1 MKLYL
6 LGWADAEM
14 QPIKQQFRLFQ
25 DIIDRLHPKQV
36 LHIPFAR
43 SPETEKA
50 LWGPDWF
57 TKYIDLQ
64 GSEYLN
70 ATNPDDITK
79 ANDPLIIITWG
90 GQTANLLEKI
100 QWSPKLLELINNAKH
115 IIGESSGSMILAEYA
130 RVKNKT
136 GTNLIKTLGIIKDTI
151 IEPHYTQRG
160 SQQLLT
166 KEIQEKDMKYG
177 IGIDEITGMEF
188 DPETF
193 PHEWEKIG
201 DGNVEIKEK

>member
-6 LGWADAEM
+6 FGWADAE
-14 QPIKQQFRLFQ
+14 IKEIEKQLKLFE
-25 DIIDRLHPKQV
+25 DIIKKVKPKQV

-50 LWGPDWF
+50 LWGPDRF
-57 TKYIDLQ
+57 IKHIDLQ

-70 ATNPDDITK
+70 ATNPDDIIK
-79 ANDPLIIITWG
+79 AEDPMIIITGG

-136 GTNLIKTLGIIKDTI
+136 GTNLIKTLGIIKNTI
-151 IEPHYTQRG
+151 VEPHYTQRE

-166 KEIQEKDMKYG
+166 EEIQKTSMKYG
-177 IGIDEITGMEF
+177 IGIDEITGMEV
-188 DPETF
+188 DLETF
-193 PHEWEKIG
+193 PREWKKIG
-201 DGNVEIKEK
+201 DGNIEIQEK